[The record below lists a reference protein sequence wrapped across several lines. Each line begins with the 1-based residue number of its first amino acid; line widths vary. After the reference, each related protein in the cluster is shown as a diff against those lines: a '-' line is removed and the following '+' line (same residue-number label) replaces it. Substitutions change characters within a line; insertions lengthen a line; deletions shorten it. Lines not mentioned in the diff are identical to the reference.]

1 MLRTTPEEN
10 LAMIADTIRYLKDHR
25 KFVIYDAEHSFD
37 GFNDD
42 PDYAQAHSNLAA
54 MLQLAGRGGEAVEH
68 YRRAIALR
76 PDNLEARANLGQ
88 LLSSSGEEGAAAA
101 EFRRVLAMR
110 ADYPQA
116 LAGLAWL
123 EATSSD
129 RLLRNTEEAVRLAER
144 AAGVTNRRDLL
155 VLDALAVAY
164 AAAGRFD
171 EAARTAAEAAAAA
184 QADGRMELAR
194 RFRERAA
201 RYSQGRP

>member
-1 MLRTTPEEN
+1 MARL
-10 LAMIADTIRYLKDHR
+10 L
-25 KFVIYDAEHSFD
+25 
-37 GFNDD
+37 
-42 PDYAQAHSNLAA
+42 
-54 MLQLAGRGGEAVEH
+54 H